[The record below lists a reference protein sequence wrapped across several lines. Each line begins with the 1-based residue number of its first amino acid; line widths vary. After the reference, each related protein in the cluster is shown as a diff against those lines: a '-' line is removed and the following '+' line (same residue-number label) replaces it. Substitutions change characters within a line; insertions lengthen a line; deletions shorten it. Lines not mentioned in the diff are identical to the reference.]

1 MASNKKKKTVGS
13 FKILSLLFP
22 AALSVVATA
31 TIAATLTIILGRLSY
46 GTDDPMLY
54 APLIGRASLYFSV
67 FLGGLFS
74 NLQSRRH
81 FGATII
87 HACTVMLIL
96 AAIRLIGGGSLGQ
109 NIVLTLLVM
118 PCSLLGGALC
128 YLKFPKKRKP
138 KFKGRSK

>member
-54 APLIGRASLYFSV
+54 APLIGKASLYSC
-67 FLGGLFS
+67 LHS
-74 NLQSRRH
+74 HAHISRHPIDRRR
-81 FGATII
+81 F
-87 HACTVMLIL
+87 
-96 AAIRLIGGGSLGQ
+96 IGTEYCF
-109 NIVLTLLVM
+109 NVARD
-118 PCSLLGGALC
+118 SLLSSGRRFML
-128 YLKFPKKRKP
+128 FEISQEKKA
-138 KFKGRSK
+138 